1 MDYRF
6 GIYPEN
12 KTPELWW
19 GARAIITSGE
29 IDIPMGRQNFEGDKT
44 SENIDDFFWWLNNI
58 AMPELNRCIKKG
70 KTKNIHISSEGGC
83 YHCEADDKNS
93 GGYLYIGAWTTK

>member
-1 MDYRF
+1 MRF

-19 GARAIITSGE
+19 GARAIITTRE

-44 SENIDDFFWWLNNI
+44 SKSMDDFFWWLNNV
-58 AMPELNRCIKKG
+58 AMPHLNECIKKG
-70 KTKNIHISSEGGC
+70 KTKNLNIDSDTG
-83 YHCEADDKNS
+83 YFHCEADDKDS
-93 GGYLYIGAWTTK
+93 GGYLYIGAWTV